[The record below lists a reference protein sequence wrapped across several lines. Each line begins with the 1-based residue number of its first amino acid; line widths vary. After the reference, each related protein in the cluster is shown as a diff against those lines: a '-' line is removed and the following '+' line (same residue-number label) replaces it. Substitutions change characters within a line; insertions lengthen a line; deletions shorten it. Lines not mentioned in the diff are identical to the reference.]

1 MSVATRLRR
10 GLIALGLL
18 GGSGDALAAELDPDA
33 INGGFELTRHTID
46 TGGGRS
52 AGGGFSVVVTIGQP
66 DADPLHPVTG
76 GPFSVIGGF
85 LPMANAPPSD
95 SVFRD
100 GFEGL

>member
-1 MSVATRLRR
+1 MV
-10 GLIALGLL
+10 ILL
-18 GGSGDALAAELDPDA
+18 GAAVTADAADVAPDT

-52 AGGGFSVVVTIGQP
+52 TGGGFSVVVTIGQP
-66 DADPLHPVTG
+66 DADPLHPATG

-85 LPMANAPPSD
+85 LPMENAPSLD